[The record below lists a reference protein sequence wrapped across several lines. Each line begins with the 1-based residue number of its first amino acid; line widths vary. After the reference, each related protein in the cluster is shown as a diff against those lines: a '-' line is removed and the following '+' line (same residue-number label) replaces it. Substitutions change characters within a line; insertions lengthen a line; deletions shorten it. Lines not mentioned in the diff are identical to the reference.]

1 MTWQSEKFFEALYNS
16 HSSTTFLLLLC
27 FALCTSVMV
36 LHSMKHSLRLNTTYK
51 ASYEVLIFSTISL
64 FHLQRQN
71 YIDVATGSLGQ
82 GLSIAAG
89 MAYCGKYYDKAR

>member
-1 MTWQSEKFFEALYNS
+1 MFMYTNS
-16 HSSTTFLLLLC
+16 VTGYDDVLMLLLYCPL
-27 FALCTSVMV
+27 S
-36 LHSMKHSLRLNTTYK
+36 S
-51 ASYEVLIFSTISL
+51 
-64 FHLQRQN
+64 QRQN